1 MSNTTVAILTLLAI
15 AFSPLIAVLV
25 TVYLQNRKE
34 ERSHKLTLLGT
45 LIGLRHAPTS
55 DESIRALNLIDV
67 VFHDA
72 PRARELWHE
81 YFGML
86 NNEGLNNPIGWGQ
99 RQKKNLEM
107 ITEMAR
113 VLGYGKAIT
122 HLDVDRVYYP
132 IALEQ
137 RAKKDAAI
145 SDAVLQFFTLV
156 QRLAAKGQLPD
167 LPTGPT
173 VTSPPKPPQLP
184 GA

>member
-1 MSNTTVAILTLLAI
+1 MDSTRLAILTLIAI
-15 AFSPLIAVLV
+15 ALSPLIAVLV

-34 ERSHKLTLLGT
+34 KRTHKLTLLGT

-55 DESIRALNLIDV
+55 DETIRALNLVDV
-67 VFHDA
+67 VFYDA
-72 PRARELWHE
+72 PRVRQLWHE

-107 ITEMAR
+107 ITEMAK

-132 IALEQ
+132 TALAE
-137 RAKKDAAI
+137 RAQKDKAI
-145 SDAVLQFFTLV
+145 SDGILNFFALLQS
-156 QRLAAKGQLPD
+156 LAAKGQLD

-173 VTSPPKPPQLP
+173 VTPPPKPPQLP
-184 GA
+184 SS

>member
-1 MSNTTVAILTLLAI
+1 MSNTSLGILTLVAI
-15 AFSPLIAVLV
+15 AVSPVIAVLV

-72 PRARELWHE
+72 PRVRELWHE

-137 RAKKDAAI
+137 RAKKDTALTDGFI
-145 SDAVLQFFTLV
+145 QFLAWV
-156 QRLAAKGQLPD
+156 QSTAAKGQLPD
-167 LPTGPT
+167 LPSGPT
-173 VTSPPKPPQLP
+173 VTLPGKSPQLP